1 MSGTRTGVAQAKLS
15 QITVF
20 PIKSTAGMHLNHAF
34 VEELG
39 LLFDRRFVLV
49 DHKGKFITARTQPTL
64 TLVHSALSEN
74 GLHVRAPNMPALEI
88 DKRAFGHLYLDV
100 EIWGTQVSGQW
111 CHKDYDTWF
120 SDYLGLPCRLLYFAE
135 QSERLVKDRQ
145 TQVAFADGYP
155 LLLISQASLDDLNER
170 ADESVTMDHF
180 RPNLVVSDCT
190 AFAEDSWKT
199 IQIGEVRFSVVKP
212 CSRCIFTT
220 LDPFTGIKSELNE
233 PLNTLQKYRKGSD
246 GQVYF
251 GQNLIALNEGKIS
264 VFDKVEVL
272 EYQTPE
278 EYVNHAPK
286 LRSTALVDQAHQW
299 NKQHTQVLTCV
310 AVIEESHDVKT
321 FRFSCTHIPK
331 FSYLAGQYINIEVN
345 IDNKPYKRT
354 YTLSSTPTRPDLI
367 SITVK
372 KLPQGKVS
380 SWLHEQLEIGQSLVA
395 HAPAG
400 SFHLQKAPSEA
411 PLLMISAGVGV
422 TPMLSMLRYI
432 SDLEPSRDVVFI
444 HAAKTQADLLCRQ
457 ELSFFQSLLPNLS
470 LHYFISREQVQTPA
484 LNPEVQAGHINQGV
498 FELVKDLTK
507 CTAFVCG
514 PVGFMAQMK
523 QYLLAAGLP
532 SSQYHDESFGQK
544 DGFGGNKKQLNILFD
559 SWDTYVEGDN
569 QLTLL
574 EQAEQAGLSL
584 PFSCR
589 GGMCGACKVQLQS
602 GEVRMLSDAALT
614 PDERDAG
621 VVLACS
627 CVPQTD
633 LVVSQH

>member
-1 MSGTRTGVAQAKLS
+1 MSAPSPAIKQAKLS

-20 PIKSTAGMHLNHAF
+20 PIKSTAGIHLNHSF

-39 LLFDRRFVLV
+39 LVFDRRFVLV
-49 DHKGKFITARTQPTL
+49 DHQGKFITARTQPKL
-64 TLVHSALSEN
+64 TLVHSAFSEY

-88 DKRAFGHLYLDV
+88 DKRDFGHLYLDV

-111 CHKDYDTWF
+111 CHKNYDTWF
-120 SDYLGLPCRLLYFAE
+120 SDFLGVPCRLLFFAE
-135 QSERLVKDRQ
+135 QSERWVKDQQ

-180 RPNLVVSDCT
+180 RPNLVVKDCL

-199 IQIGEVRFSVVKP
+199 IQIGEVRFAVVKP

-220 LDPFTGIKSELNE
+220 IDPTTGIKSELNE

-278 EYVNHAPK
+278 AYINHAPK
-286 LRSTALVDQAHQW
+286 VRSATPIAQANQWSKHQ
-299 NKQHTQVLTCV
+299 TQALTCV

-321 FRFSCTHIPK
+321 FRFSCANVTK
-331 FSYLAGQYINIEVN
+331 FSYLAGQYINIEVT

-372 KLPQGKVS
+372 KLAQGKVS
-380 SWLHEQLEIGQSLVA
+380 TWLHEHLEVGDNLFA
-395 HAPAG
+395 YAPAG

-411 PLLMISAGVGV
+411 PLLFISAGVGI
-422 TPMLSMLRYI
+422 TPMLSMLRNI
-432 SDLEPSRDVVFI
+432 SDLAQRRDVVFL
-444 HAAKTQADLLCRQ
+444 HAAKTQADLVCQQ
-457 ELSFFQSLLPNLS
+457 ELAFLQSLLPHLS
-470 LHYFISREQVQTPA
+470 LHYFISREQGDEFAPKTGMYF
-484 LNPEVQAGHINQGV
+484 GHINQR
-498 FELVKDLTK
+498 FLEQIPDLTK
-507 CTAFVCG
+507 RTAFVCG
-514 PVGFMAQMK
+514 PTGFMTQMK
-523 QYLLAAGLP
+523 QLLLAAGLP
-532 SSQYHDESFGQK
+532 SSQYYDESFGQK
-544 DGFGGNKKQLNILFD
+544 EGFGGNKKQLNILFD

-589 GGMCGACKVQLQS
+589 GGMCGACKVQLHS

-614 PDERDAG
+614 PDERESG

-633 LVVSQH
+633 LVVSQC

>member
-1 MSGTRTGVAQAKLS
+1 MSATQVNEAKLS

-20 PIKSTAGMHLNHAF
+20 PIKSTAGIHLNHSF

-39 LLFDRRFVLV
+39 LVFDRRFVLV
-49 DHKGKFITARTQPTL
+49 DHKGKFITARTQPKL
-64 TLVHSALSEN
+64 TLIHSAFSEH

-100 EIWGTQVSGQW
+100 EIWGTQVSGLW

-120 SDYLGLPCRLLYFAE
+120 SDYLGLPCRLLYFAQ
-135 QSERLVKDRQ
+135 QSERFVKGHQ

-170 ADESVTMDHF
+170 ADEAVTMDHF
-180 RPNLVVSDCT
+180 RPNLVVKDCS

-199 IQIGEVRFSVVKP
+199 VQIGEVRFAVVKP

-220 LDPFTGIKSELNE
+220 IDPTTGIKSELNE
-233 PLNTLQKYRKGSD
+233 PLATLQKYRKGAD

-251 GQNLIALNEGKIS
+251 GQNLVALNEGKIS

-278 EYVNHAPK
+278 VYVNHAPK
-286 LRSTALVDQAHQW
+286 VRSAASIAKTNAW
-299 NKQHTQVLTCV
+299 NKQQTQPLTCV
-310 AVIEESHDVKT
+310 AIIEESHDVKT
-321 FRFSCTHIPK
+321 FRFSCANIAK
-331 FSYLAGQYINIEVN
+331 FSYQAGQYINIEVM

-380 SWLHEQLEIGQSLVA
+380 TWLHERLKVGDSLVA
-395 HAPAG
+395 NAPAG
-400 SFHLQKAPSEA
+400 SFHLYKAPSQA
-411 PLLMISAGVGV
+411 PLLLLSAGVGI
-422 TPMLSMLRYI
+422 TPMLSMLRNI
-432 SDLEPSRDVVFI
+432 SDLEQKRDVVFL
-444 HAAKTQADLLCRQ
+444 HAAKTQADLLCQQ
-457 ELSFFQSLLPNLS
+457 ELAFFQSLLPHLT
-470 LHYFISREQVQTPA
+470 LQQYISREQGDEQTSKPG
-484 LNPEVQAGHINQGV
+484 LHFGHISQAILEQVTGL
-498 FELVKDLTK
+498 EKR
-507 CTAFVCG
+507 TAFVCG
-514 PVGFMAQMK
+514 PIGFMAQMK
-523 QYLLAAGLP
+523 QALLEAGLP
-532 SSQYHDESFGQK
+532 ESQYFDESFGQK